1 MTAKPGSPANGPVA
15 AALLSCALGCF
26 ALAALA
32 VAADGS
38 KRLAAALIFYRP
50 TGPLSGVTTVALAL
64 WLICW
69 AVLARLWGAKSL
81 PLGKV
86 GAAAF
91 ALLAASLLLTFPPFG
106 DLLLGR

>member
-1 MTAKPGSPANGPVA
+1 MTAAPNSPPNGPVA

-38 KRLAAALIFYRP
+38 KRLATALIFYRP

-69 AVLARLWGAKSL
+69 AALARLWATKSVV
-81 PLGKV
+81 LGKV
-86 GAAAF
+86 AAVAF
-91 ALLAASLLLTFPPFG
+91 ALLVASLLLTFPPLG